1 MFKDVQKRHM
11 KTCNESVVRKN
22 WKKNGSE
29 WKHLQKSNCF
39 LFKDQRSYDLDTIRD
54 QLKQ

>member
-29 WKHLQKSNCF
+29 WKHLEKIK
-39 LFKDQRSYDLDTIRD
+39 LFFIQRSKKLRSGHYKRST
-54 QLKQ
+54 